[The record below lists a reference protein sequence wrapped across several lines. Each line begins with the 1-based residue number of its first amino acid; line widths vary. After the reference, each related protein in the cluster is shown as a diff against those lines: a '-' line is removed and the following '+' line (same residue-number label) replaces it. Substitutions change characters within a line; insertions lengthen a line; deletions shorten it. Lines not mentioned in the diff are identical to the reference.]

1 MYNEASYIKAKTRAY
16 KTQIPERLSATV
28 PGIPL
33 FEEGHPNPDL
43 FFQGEDVVYEAYL
56 YHEDGPVLAED
67 YEISVVVKTSPRA
80 SLVSWEGKLDLG
92 VEQKPNQSGNY
103 EIWIPA
109 AVTEKFLA
117 GTYYLDVM
125 ITERVGK
132 GLGKHDRKYV
142 LLQTVF
148 NIDYSNHSP
157 APESRTSG
165 KDLRTAVEGVWP
177 NAVNTIGAR
186 TVTPDSFHSGD

>member
-1 MYNEASYIKAKTRAY
+1 MYNETSYIKARTRVY
-16 KTQIPERLSATV
+16 KTQIPTRLSSSV

-43 FFQGEDVVYEAYL
+43 FYQGEDVIYDTFLSYE
-56 YHEDGPVLAED
+56 DNPVLVED
-67 YEISVVVKTSPRA
+67 YEISVIVKTSPRA
-80 SLVSWEGKLDLG
+80 SAAVWEGRLDLG

-117 GTYYLDVM
+117 GTYYLDVLV
-125 ITERVGK
+125 TERVGK

-142 LLQTVF
+142 LIQTVF

-157 APESRTSG
+157 TPESRTSG
-165 KDLRTAVEGVWP
+165 KELRLAVEGVWP
-177 NAVNTIGAR
+177 NSVNTIGAR
-186 TVTPDSFHSGD
+186 AVTPDSFHSAE